1 MGETGITDRNL
12 LDLLRRHPRLIL
24 RKHAAREE
32 VITGADFEWWLG
44 SPAGWTC
51 LLFQAKRLHK
61 DGRYHGLT
69 QRLPSGQL
77 QVDRL
82 IQACWG
88 RSLRLGGAVWPI
100 YCFYNYWQGGW
111 PIKIS
116 AVPSEERVD
125 GKVAASRLP
134 SYGCALASAQSVRR
148 IVTDQHYGGRR
159 TIRDSHLPNC
169 RPWSDLILPM
179 AQHPAVGAMESAA
192 RLAETVHPG
201 VTPQRL
207 QASIKRGR
215 SKRSVVWMDPTLI
228 PEPPQYVLDMLD
240 GRSHRR
246 MIKPLA
252 GRVAVLHED

>member
-1 MGETGITDRNL
+1 MPTASTSKRSSSSNALHSTLEATARRTWHDLGDSHLLGMTMGETGITDRNL

-134 SYGCALASAQSVRR
+134 SYGC
-148 IVTDQHYGGRR
+148 
-159 TIRDSHLPNC
+159 
-169 RPWSDLILPM
+169 
-179 AQHPAVGAMESAA
+179 
-192 RLAETVHPG
+192 
-201 VTPQRL
+201 
-207 QASIKRGR
+207 
-215 SKRSVVWMDPTLI
+215 
-228 PEPPQYVLDMLD
+228 
-240 GRSHRR
+240 
-246 MIKPLA
+246 
-252 GRVAVLHED
+252 